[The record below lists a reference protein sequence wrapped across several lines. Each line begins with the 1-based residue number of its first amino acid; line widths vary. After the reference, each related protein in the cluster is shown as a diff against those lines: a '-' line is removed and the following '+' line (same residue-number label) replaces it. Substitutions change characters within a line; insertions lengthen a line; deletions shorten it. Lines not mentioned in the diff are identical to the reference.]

1 MRMTDEE
8 RRQALR
14 QAQEW
19 KADADALKRELTQ
32 AGVPTREFDDI
43 LHDILGLEKPEAYVD
58 PANLAALQAQALEKV
73 KQLEF
78 GLQKKLDGG
87 DQPMSLSSSDEV
99 PAGFRPSIEEYYRSL
114 AKK

>member
-1 MRMTDEE
+1 MTDEE

-19 KADADALKRELTQ
+19 RADADALKRELTQ
-32 AGVPTREFDDI
+32 AGVNTRDFDDI
-43 LHDILGLEKPEAYVD
+43 MRDIQGLTRPDAYVD

-78 GLQKKLDGG
+78 DLQKKLDGG
-87 DQPMSLSSSDEV
+87 DQPLSLSSSDEV
-99 PAGFRPSIEEYYRSL
+99 PAGFRQSIEEYYRSL
-114 AKK
+114 SKK

>member
-1 MRMTDEE
+1 MTDDE
-8 RRQALR
+8 RRQAMR

-19 KADADALKRELTQ
+19 QADAEALKRELTQ
-32 AGVPTREFDDI
+32 AGAVTREFDDMI
-43 LHDILGLEKPEAYVD
+43 KDIQGLTKPDAYVD
-58 PANLAALQAQALEKV
+58 PANLAALQALALEKV

-87 DQPMSLSSSDEV
+87 DQPLSLSSSDEV
-99 PAGFRPSIEEYYRSL
+99 PAGFRDAIAEYYKSL